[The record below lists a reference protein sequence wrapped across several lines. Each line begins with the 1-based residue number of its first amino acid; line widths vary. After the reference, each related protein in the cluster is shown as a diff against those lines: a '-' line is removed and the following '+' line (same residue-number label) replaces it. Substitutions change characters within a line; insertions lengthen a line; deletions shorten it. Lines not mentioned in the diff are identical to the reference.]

1 MQSNSNWLIINKF
14 LIWCEIT
21 KPFSGPVVQFFFNPG
36 NKLIGYST
44 EVRSFGDVL
53 PDETVHIL
61 IGSTF
66 PRMVR
71 FTKIE
76 TNFQF
81 FRYFLMFC
89 KFFSI
94 VCRYCMYQVFYRL
107 QRFDGLHEEIQ
118 VSARRCRRS
127 APNRHGPMRQ
137 LGGER
142 RQFRG
147 NSRKVLSFGYLIK
160 LLRHGGGRR
169 SSLSE
174 ERGVLIVWEHH
185 STVIPTK
192 NKSKLLQIPILCL
205 ILHFE

>member
-21 KPFSGPVVQFFFNPG
+21 KPLSGPVVQFFFNPG

-94 VCRYCMYQVFYRL
+94 VCRYCMYHAYQRRGAEEAL
-107 QRFDGLHEEIQ
+107 QIVMAQCDNWAENEDNFVEHPMKYYQLEASSDFCGMVAEEEIRYQ
-118 VSARRCRRS
+118 
-127 APNRHGPMRQ
+127 
-137 LGGER
+137 
-142 RQFRG
+142 
-147 NSRKVLSFGYLIK
+147 RK
-160 LLRHGGGRR
+160 
-169 SSLSE
+169 E
-174 ERGVLIVWEHH
+174 
-185 STVIPTK
+185 
-192 NKSKLLQIPILCL
+192 
-205 ILHFE
+205 